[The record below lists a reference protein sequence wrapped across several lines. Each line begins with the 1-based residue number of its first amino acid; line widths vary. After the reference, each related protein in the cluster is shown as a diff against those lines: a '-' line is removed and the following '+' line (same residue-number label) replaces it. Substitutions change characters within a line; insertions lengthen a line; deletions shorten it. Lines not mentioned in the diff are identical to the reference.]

1 MVLVRFEM
9 VRTEVNETG
18 ALLEPLVSLLNLNK
32 IVIFCKD
39 CLSIANCCISRM
51 TII

>member
-1 MVLVRFEM
+1 MVLARFEM
-9 VRTEVNETG
+9 VRTEVNDTG

-32 IVIFCKD
+32 IDIFCKD
-39 CLSIANCCISRM
+39 CLSIANCCNSRM